1 MAITAEWFCRCD
13 IGLHL
18 FGARL
23 SALFPGFNLTLGLF
37 GAVQESI
44 GLISRFDDL
53 AMVSQPIEQ
62 RRSHLGVAKHTR
74 PLGKR
79 QIRGDHDAGVFVEL

>member
-1 MAITAEWFCRCD
+1 MLITSRWFCRCD
-13 IGLHL
+13 LGLRL
-18 FGARL
+18 FGTRL

-44 GLISRFDDL
+44 GLISCFNDV
-53 AMVSQPIEQ
+53 AMVSQPIKQ
-62 RRSHLGVAKHTR
+62 RPRHLGFAKHTR

-79 QIRGDHDAGVFVEL
+79 QICGDHDAGVFVEL